1 MENASKALIIAGAI
15 LLSILIIGLGMFI
28 YQQAA
33 DAMGNTGLNQQK
45 ADAHNRQ
52 FLQYQGVQTG
62 ASVKTLISTVEQ
74 FNISGAADSSE
85 FIKVIP
91 NNSAAAEQN
100 NGVSDGS
107 ITGAVYNT
115 ANVTPAKTGIRVGL
129 RYNVDFGYDPSTGY
143 ICAIGFKQ
151 VSSTT
156 P

>member
-28 YQQAA
+28 FNQASDAMKGANLNQQQAA
-33 DAMGNTGLNQQK
+33 
-45 ADAHNRQ
+45 AHNSQ
-52 FLQYQGVQTG
+52 FLKYQGVQTG
-62 ASVKTLISTVEQ
+62 SSLKTLISTVEQ

-91 NNSAAAEQN
+91 NNSAATEQN
-100 NGVSDGS
+100 NGVSDGA
-107 ITGAVYNT
+107 ITGAAYNT

>member
-28 YQQAA
+28 YNQAA

-74 FNISGAADSSE
+74 FNISGATDSSE

-91 NNSAAAEQN
+91 NNSAATQQD
-100 NGVSDGS
+100 NGVSDGA
-107 ITGAVYNT
+107 ITGAAFNT
-115 ANVTPAKTGIRVGL
+115 ANVAPAKTGIRVGL

-143 ICAIGFKQ
+143 ICAIGFKA
-151 VSSTT
+151 VKDN